1 MYECHY
7 KYIKTKYNNR
17 AKLLFSDTDRLVYE
31 SETDDVYEDFYGG
44 KKLFDI
50 SDYSEDSK
58 LYDSA
63 NKKVIGKMKDG
74 IKGKAI
80 SEFVEIK

>member
-1 MYECHY
+1 M
-7 KYIKTKYNNR
+7 
-17 AKLLFSDTDRLVYE
+17 LFSDTDRLVYE
-31 SETDDVYEDFYGG
+31 SETDEVYEDFYGR

-58 LYDSA
+58 FYDSA

>member
-17 AKLLFSDTDRLVYE
+17 AKLLFSDTDHLVYE
-31 SETDDVYEDFYGG
+31 SETDDVYEDFYGA